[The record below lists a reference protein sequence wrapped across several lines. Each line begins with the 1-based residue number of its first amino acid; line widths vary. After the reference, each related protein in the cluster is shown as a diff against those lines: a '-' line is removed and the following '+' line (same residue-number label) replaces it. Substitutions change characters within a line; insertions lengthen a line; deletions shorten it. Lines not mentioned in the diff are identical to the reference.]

1 MIAGLEIEVR
11 VGSAISLLLSLL
23 AGVTLAAV
31 PASGPPTRDA
41 IWTLVESDE

>member
-1 MIAGLEIEVR
+1 MACSSVMIAGLEIEVR

-31 PASGPPTRDA
+31 PN
-41 IWTLVESDE
+41 E